1 MPGGVDMNAARTVI
15 ARRTAL
21 VTLGVPYL
29 LSAVAPAAVAAA
41 SDGTA
46 PTGFVGF
53 LSDPNV
59 AFVLFVAGCTGLVLE
74 LVNPSILAGVTGIL
88 CLVLA
93 FIGFG
98 SLPLNVGGLLLII
111 AGMILL
117 GLETQITSHG
127 LLGLGGVVAFVL
139 GASVLYSPGPGDAE
153 QAVRVATP
161 VIVVSAAAMLALVA
175 AIAWAAVRIRR
186 MAPPRDTVGTSL
198 AVGTPGIVQMP
209 LAPLGTVHLG
219 GETWSARTADGR
231 ALDRDAAV
239 TLVAF
244 DGLVAIVTP
253 TAAALASSRTSTGP
267 TSPASAIPPTVRP

>member
-1 MPGGVDMNAARTVI
+1 MNAARTFFGK
-15 ARRTAL
+15 RTAL
-21 VTLGVPYL
+21 AVLGFPFL
-29 LSAVAPAAVAAA
+29 LSAVVPASVAAA
-41 SDGTA
+41 TDGAA

-59 AFVLFVAGCTGLVLE
+59 AFVLFVAGCAGLVIE
-74 LVNPSILAGVTGIL
+74 LVNPSILAGVAGVL
-88 CLVLA
+88 FLLLA

-111 AGMILL
+111 AGMVLV

-139 GASVLYSPGPGDAE
+139 GATVLYSPGPGDTE
-153 QAVRVATP
+153 PLVRVATQ
-161 VIVVSAAAMLALVA
+161 VIIVAALAMVALVA

-186 MAPPRDTVGTSL
+186 MDAPRDTVGTPL
-198 AVGTPGIVQMP
+198 AVGTPGVVQMP

-219 GETWSARTADGR
+219 GETWSARTAGGGH
-231 ALDRDAAV
+231 LDRDATV
-239 TLVAF
+239 SLVAF

-253 TAAALASSRTSTGP
+253 AATAPVITRQPSGSA
-267 TSPASAIPPTVRP
+267 SPASAVPPTGRP